1 MSMSRQLTKAGSL
14 GQGFVKHQSKQ
25 LGNLRHP
32 FVSLRHPQTSSD
44 LFLEPTV
51 SMNSSTKYLII
62 SHYHMSQVACEMK
75 VVTSTNVITCYN
87 CVVPEVSPL
96 ATHSTPFFSGQPSRC
111 LTLQH
116 TTRNTE
122 MADGFWRFSVAPAR
136 TATKEMH
143 RCVMDE
149 VPNAAT
155 NEAWRLVAHSHDDLS
170 KRKNVVLNWLKT
182 LENNI
187 ILNKKKQ

>member
-1 MSMSRQLTKAGSL
+1 M
-14 GQGFVKHQSKQ
+14 QGFVKHCEASIQTGWE
-25 LGNLRHP
+25 LAAPIR
-32 FVSLRHPQTSSD
+32 FPQTSSD
-44 LFLEPTV
+44 ILRPCLERTV
-51 SMNSSTKYLII
+51 SMEFIHQV

-75 VVTSTNVITCYN
+75 FVTSTNVITCYN

-122 MADGFWRFSVAPAR
+122 MADGFWRFSVAPSR

-143 RCVMDE
+143 RGVMDE

-170 KRKNVVLNWLKT
+170 KRKNVGLNWLKT